1 MSSAPASHESG
12 AQHANMI
19 GPRHIAIIM
28 DGNGRWAKQRGLPR
42 TAGHERGVEALRRTV
57 EAAGDLNV
65 DYLTVFS
72 FSTENWRR
80 PPTEINAL
88 FSLLKAYV
96 KRDLARL
103 TREGVRVR
111 ILGNRLGVPEDVAEL
126 IEKAETQ
133 TAHNTSRFLN
143 IAFNYG
149 GREEITRTA
158 KAIATRLQAGEI
170 SVDQIDEA
178 LITDTL
184 DTRGIPDPDVVIR
197 TSGEYRLSNFLLW
210 QAAYAEL
217 IFTDVLWP
225 DFGKDDL
232 EAAISAFRK
241 RDRRYGAAPSEAH

>member
-1 MSSAPASHESG
+1 MSSVPASNESG
-12 AQHANMI
+12 VKYANTS

-28 DGNGRWAKQRGLPR
+28 DGNGRWAQQRGLPR

-80 PPTEINAL
+80 PASEINAL
-88 FSLLKAYV
+88 FGLLKAYV

-111 ILGNRLGVPEDVAEL
+111 VLGNRVGVPDDVAEL
-126 IEKAETQ
+126 IEKAESQ
-133 TAHNTSRFLN
+133 TSHNTRRFLN

-149 GREEITRTA
+149 GREEITRAA
-158 KAIATRLQAGEI
+158 KTIALRLKAGDI
-170 SVDQIDEA
+170 SADQIDEA

-184 DTRGIPDPDVVIR
+184 DSRGIPDPDVVIR

-225 DFGKDDL
+225 DFGKTDL
-232 EAAISAFRK
+232 EAAIGAFRK
-241 RDRRYGAAPSEAH
+241 RDRRYGAAASEAH